1 MSGDLR
7 RRSRVILDGPDRAQA
22 RAYLKGIGFDDDALQ
37 RPIVGIAN
45 TWTETMPCN
54 FHLRRLAERVKDGV
68 RAAGG
73 TPMEFNTV
81 AISDGITMGTEGMR
95 SSLVSREVIAD
106 SIELVVRGHMFDA
119 VIALS
124 GCDKTIPGCV
134 MALARLSD
142 VPSLML
148 YGGSIAPGRW
158 RGKDVTIQD
167 VFEGIGAHAAGDL
180 TDDELLDLENHA
192 SPGAGACGGQFTAN
206 TMAMAFEVLGISPMG
221 SSMVPAE
228 DGKKGQVAE
237 DCGRLVLEVL
247 QNDRTPAQ
255 IITRESLENAIAA
268 GAMSGGS
275 TNLVLHLLAV
285 AYEAG
290 VELDL
295 EDFDRIAWSTPL
307 LCDLKPGGRYV
318 ATDLYRAGGV
328 PLVVRR
334 LQETGLLHE
343 GALTVTGQT
352 IAEVAAAAEET
363 EGQDVVRKPDA
374 ALKPNGG
381 FAILRGN
388 LAPEG
393 CVVKLSGHD
402 RLEHRGPARVF
413 ESEEDAFRAVMDK
426 SIEPGE
432 IVVIRNEGPSGGPG
446 MREMLHVT
454 AALVGE
460 GLGDSVA
467 LLTDGRFSGAT
478 HGFMAGHVAPEA
490 RHGGPIAAVRD
501 GDTIVFDVAAR
512 ELNVELSDEEIADAD
527 RGLRAARGEV
537 QRRRPRQVRQARG
550 LGVRGRR
557 YQLSRLGFSR
567 RPLALARAPRL
578 GQEVEHEVIEGRGP
592 LRHRNVPGRP
602 HHDLPRVRDQALE
615 LVRVAHGDDRVVL
628 APDDQRRLADLGQ
641 AVAEVVIEVRAQGVQ
656 EARLAG
662 ALEEGLVGQVGLEPA
677 RVARHERE
685 RVVAGARPGGDRA
698 VKARRAVRRQRP
710 HHAPDGHDRHLRDV
724 GAPDSG
730 RRDQHQLVDPLREL
744 DRDLR
749 RDEAAHRVADHVDL
763 AELEF
768 LAERVHAAAVA
779 RDRDLIAR
787 HRGEAVTGQVGCD
800 HAPLLG

>member
-1 MSGDLR
+1 VSRDLR
-7 RRSRVILDGPDRAQA
+7 SRSRVILDGPDRAQA
-22 RAYLKGIGFDDDALQ
+22 RAYLKGVGFDDDALR
-37 RPIVGIAN
+37 RPIVGVAN

-54 FHLRRLAERVKDGV
+54 FHLRRLADRVKEGV

-81 AISDGITMGTEGMR
+81 AISDGITMGTEGMKT
-95 SSLVSREVIAD
+95 SLISREVIAD
-106 SIELVVRGHMFDA
+106 SIELVARGHMFDA
-119 VIALS
+119 VVALS

-134 MALARLSD
+134 MALARLD

-158 RGKDVTIQD
+158 RGRDVTIQD

-180 TDDELLDLENHA
+180 SDAELADLEAHA

-206 TMAMAFEVLGISPMG
+206 TMAMAFEVLGISPTG

-237 DCGRLVLEVL
+237 DCGRLVLDVL
-247 QNDRTPAQ
+247 ERDLKPSR

-285 AYEAG
+285 AHDAG
-290 VELDL
+290 VPLEL
-295 EDFDRIAWSTPL
+295 EDFDRIAWQTPL

-334 LQETGLLHE
+334 LKEAGLLHGE
-343 GALTVTGQT
+343 AATVTGQT
-352 IAEVAAAAEET
+352 VGDVADAADEADR
-363 EGQDVVRKPDA
+363 QDVVRPVSDPI
-374 ALKPNGG
+374 KPNGG

-388 LAPEG
+388 LAPDG

-402 RLEHRGPARVF
+402 RVEHRGPARVF
-413 ESEEDAFRAVMDK
+413 EHEEQAFKAVMAK
-426 SIEPGE
+426 SIQPGE
-432 IVVIRNEGPSGGPG
+432 VVVIRNEGPAGGPG

-490 RHGGPIAAVRD
+490 PRGGPIAAVRD

-512 ELNVELSDEEIADAD
+512 ELNVELPE
-527 RGLRAARGEV
+527 GE
-537 QRRRPRQVRQARG
+537 
-550 LGVRGRR
+550 
-557 YQLSRLGFSR
+557 
-567 RPLALARAPRL
+567 LA
-578 GQEVEHEVIEGRGP
+578 
-592 LRHRNVPGRP
+592 
-602 HHDLPRVRDQALE
+602 
-615 LVRVAHGDDRVVL
+615 
-628 APDDQRRLADLGQ
+628 RRLADYRPPAPKYANGVLGKY
-641 AVAEVVIEVRAQGVQ
+641 AKHVGSAAEG
-656 EARLAG
+656 
-662 ALEEGLVGQVGLEPA
+662 
-677 RVARHERE
+677 
-685 RVVAGARPGGDRA
+685 
-698 VKARRAVRRQRP
+698 
-710 HHAPDGHDRHLRDV
+710 
-724 GAPDSG
+724 
-730 RRDQHQLVDPLREL
+730 
-744 DRDLR
+744 
-749 RDEAAHRVADHVDL
+749 
-763 AELEF
+763 
-768 LAERVHAAAVA
+768 
-779 RDRDLIAR
+779 
-787 HRGEAVTGQVGCD
+787 AVTG
-800 HAPLLG
+800 